1 MTHFA
6 CHPKVGRRRHA
17 SSARPG
23 QDPTGSDIS
32 EVEARAQALAEVI
45 DQFLM
50 PAIVANRYQE
60 VLAANPI
67 ARALSPEFAPGK
79 NFLRRRLLDRAA
91 QELYVTWDEAT
102 ASAVDGLRDLA
113 CPCLKDQRM
122 RAPRVSSTRWATQS
136 TRAVSDNGCGSAVRS
151 PTGPSVPPPQF
162 TVVPERLAVPP
173 PDELGDDVGAALG
186 IPGITAHRAVF
197 SDGPVGGK
205 TLLVH
210 GVLGGVSSLAAQL
223 ARWGGVAAAHAMS
236 ATGRGRRNAP
246 ARHLKK

>member
-1 MTHFA
+1 HRRPLPSSISFPRNRLQRGGLPQEPNGMERDRPRARSNNAQPHHRLPGSHSFTGSPAPSNHDFGERPRPNFPACASVPKAGPHDSFEMSHSHFA

-102 ASAVDGLRDLA
+102 ASAVGGLRDLA
-113 CPCLKDQRM
+113 CP
-122 RAPRVSSTRWATQS
+122 
-136 TRAVSDNGCGSAVRS
+136 
-151 PTGPSVPPPQF
+151 
-162 TVVPERLAVPP
+162 
-173 PDELGDDVGAALG
+173 
-186 IPGITAHRAVF
+186 
-197 SDGPVGGK
+197 
-205 TLLVH
+205 
-210 GVLGGVSSLAAQL
+210 
-223 ARWGGVAAAHAMS
+223 
-236 ATGRGRRNAP
+236 
-246 ARHLKK
+246 